1 MKPQVFLSAD
11 EERDLALRY
20 RQGDEKAGHKLAC
33 AYLPLV
39 KRIAAEFF
47 GSLGRFGV

>member
-11 EERDLALRY
+11 EERDLARRY

-39 KRIAAEFF
+39 KRIAGEFF
-47 GSLGRFGV
+47 GSLGRSRV